1 MESGRG
7 VEIVVAVGTA
17 TEIGKISTSLGAI
30 LEQET
35 LVLKKMKE
43 INTSIFKGIP
53 VLILLL
59 TTASYFVL
67 LLPMGMFPLWLN
79 R

>member
-7 VEIVVAVGTA
+7 VGNVVAVGTA
-17 TEIGKISTSLGAI
+17 TEIGKISTSLDAI

-35 LVLKKMKE
+35 LLLKKMKE
-43 INTSIFKGIP
+43 INTSIFKGIA
-53 VLILLL
+53 VLTLLL

-67 LLPMGMFPLWLN
+67 LLPMGMSPFG
-79 R
+79 